1 MPNKAADKTLIKE
14 LRTITKDKAQWS
26 TAIRSS
32 DIAFTL
38 GAKGALIQKAHE
50 YTGEIE
56 VF

>member
-1 MPNKAADKTLIKE
+1 MQMLDIKVGDKL
-14 LRTITKDKAQWS
+14 LV
-26 TAIRSS
+26 IRSS

>member
-1 MPNKAADKTLIKE
+1 MFAEYDVHPVVRIH
-14 LRTITKDKAQWS
+14 S
-26 TAIRSS
+26 GGAIRSS

>member
-1 MPNKAADKTLIKE
+1 MPNKTDKEIFTEI
-14 LRTITKDKAQWS
+14 RAITKDKAQWS